1 MIMAYEIKK
10 AAVLGA
16 GVMGATIA
24 AHLTNAGIECDL
36 LDIIPFELTDADK
49 AQGLNEKSPAWR
61 NRFAANGLAGV
72 LKSKPAGFFTKKN
85 ASMIRT
91 GNFED
96 NLGWLA
102 EADWVI
108 EVVIEN
114 LKIKQELFA
123 RVEKVVRPD
132 CIVTTNTSG
141 IPIKDI
147 TANVGAKLKEHFLG
161 THFFNPPRYMK
172 LLEIIPGEK
181 TKPEVVAYMTR
192 FCEDVLGKGVVI
204 CKDVPNFIGNRIGVF
219 DISNAIRLMVEKNLK
234 IDEADT
240 IISKALGRPGT
251 AIFGT
256 LDLVGLDT
264 GHHVMTN
271 LYAAV
276 PDDEMREMF
285 VPSEFMTKMMEL
297 KWLGNKTKQ
306 GFYKKTKGPN
316 GKKGKLV
323 LDYHKM
329 EYVPANKP
337 KFASVS
343 DAKKKTDEGVA
354 ATIRV
359 MFNGTDIA
367 GELTREYLC
376 NNFIY
381 ATNRIP
387 EICDTIVGIDNAM
400 KWGYNHQL
408 GPFETWDAIGVREAV
423 EVMKKLKKKV
433 PKKIEEML
441 KKGFESFYQ
450 KKADGLYFYDFEK
463 KDYVLLEANPRIIL
477 LPDLKDRQKLVK
489 KNLSATLVDIGD
501 GVACLE
507 FHTKMNAVD
516 DGMIEMI
523 FESCDIVEKDFVGM
537 VVGNHGSNFS
547 AGANIFKVLLAIQR
561 GDWDI
566 LEKLVKDFQCA
577 NMRMKYL
584 SKPVVTAP
592 AGLALGGGCEMSMH
606 GAKCQPCGE
615 TYIGL
620 VEVGVGVIPAGG
632 GCKELMVRLTEGITD
647 GVVEAGMNLQ
657 NIYAKAFENIA
668 MAKVATSAV
677 EAMELGYIRKTENI
691 SLGRDQQLWDA
702 KQVALGLAK
711 FYKKPKPVQVP
722 VMGEN
727 FRGMAEAILYNL
739 RQGNFA
745 SDYDLHISRKV
756 AHILSGGDC
765 AEGTFV
771 TEEEILA
778 LEREAFL
785 SLAGE
790 KRTQDRIMHM
800 LNTGKPLRN

>member
-1 MIMAYEIKK
+1 MAYEIKK

-24 AHLTNAGIECDL
+24 AHLTNAGIECVL

-49 AQGLNEKSPAWR
+49 AQGLTEKSPAWR
-61 NRFAANGLAGV
+61 NRFATNGLAGV
-72 LKSKPAGFFTKKN
+72 VKSKPAGFFAKKN
-85 ASMIRT
+85 ASMIRV

-96 NLGWLA
+96 HLGWLA
-102 EADWVI
+102 DVDWVI

-114 LKIKQELFA
+114 LKVKQELFA
-123 RVEKVVRPD
+123 KVEKIVKPE

-141 IPIKDI
+141 IPIQDI
-147 TANVGAKLKEHFLG
+147 AANFGPKLKERFLG

-172 LLEIIPGEK
+172 LLEIIPGKE
-181 TKPEVVAYMTR
+181 TKPEVVTYMTR
-192 FCEDVLGKGVVI
+192 FCEQVLGKGIVI
-204 CKDVPNFIGNRIGVF
+204 CKDVPNFVGNRIGSF
-219 DISNAIRLMVEKNLK
+219 DFSNAIRIMVEKNLK
-234 IDEADT
+234 IDELDA

-256 LDLVGLDT
+256 MDLVGLDT
-264 GHHVMTN
+264 AHHVSAN

-276 PDDEMREMF
+276 PDDEMREIF
-285 VPSEFMTKMMEL
+285 APSELMNRMMEL
-297 KWLGNKTKQ
+297 KWLGNKTRQ
-306 GFYKKTKGPN
+306 GFYKRTKDAK

-323 LDYHKM
+323 LDYKTM
-329 EYVPANKP
+329 EYVPAGKP
-337 KFASVS
+337 RFPSVS
-343 DAKKKTDEGVA
+343 DAKKKTDEGVPA
-354 ATIRV
+354 MLKV
-359 MFNGTDIA
+359 MFNGTDVA
-367 GELTREYLC
+367 AELTREYLC

-381 ATNRIP
+381 AANRIP
-387 EICDTIVGIDNAM
+387 EICETIVGIDNAM

-408 GPFETWDAIGVREAV
+408 GPFETWDVIGVREAV
-423 EVMKKLKKKV
+423 EAMKKLKKKV

-441 KKGFESFYQ
+441 KKGHESFYL
-450 KKADGLYFYDFEK
+450 KKEEGLYFYDFEK
-463 KDYVLLEANPRIIL
+463 RDYVKLEANPRIIL
-477 LPDLKDRQKLVK
+477 LPDLKERNKVIK
-489 KNLSATLVDIGD
+489 KNTSATLVDIGD

-507 FHTKMNAVD
+507 FHTKMNAID
-516 DGMIEMI
+516 DGMIEML
-523 FESCDIVEKDFVGM
+523 SAGCDIVEKDFVGM
-537 VVGNHGSNFS
+537 VVGNHGTNFS
-547 AGANIFKVLLAIQR
+547 AGANIFKVLLAIQK

-566 LEKLVKDFQCA
+566 LEKLIAELQSA

-632 GCKELMVRLTEGITD
+632 GCKELMVRMTECLPD
-647 GVVEAGMNLQ
+647 GVIEAGLNLQ
-657 NIYAKAFENIA
+657 HVYAKAFENIA

-677 EAMELGYIRKTENI
+677 EGMELGYIRKTENI
-691 SLGRDQQLWDA
+691 SLNRDQQLWDA
-702 KQVALGLAK
+702 KQAVLGLAK
-711 FYKKPKPVQVP
+711 FYKKPRPVMIP

-727 FRGMAEAILYNL
+727 FRGITEAVLYNM
-739 RQGNFA
+739 RHGNFA
-745 SDYDLHISRKV
+745 SDYDCHVSRKV

-765 AEGTFV
+765 AEGTLV

-785 SLAGE
+785 SLCGE
-790 KRTQDRIMHM
+790 KKTQDRIMFM

>member
-1 MIMAYEIKK
+1 MAYEIKK

-24 AHLTNAGIECDL
+24 AHLTNAGFECDL

-49 AQGLNEKSPAWR
+49 AQGLTEESPAWR

-85 ASMIRT
+85 ASMIRV

-96 NLGWLA
+96 HMGWLA

-108 EVVIEN
+108 EVVVEN

-123 RVEKVVRPD
+123 KVEKIVKSD

-147 TANVGAKLKEHFLG
+147 TANFGQKLKEHFLG

-172 LLEIIPGEK
+172 LLEIIPGAE

-192 FCEDVLGKGVVI
+192 FCEQILGKGVVI
-204 CKDVPNFIGNRIGVF
+204 CKDVPNFIGNRIGSF
-219 DISNAIRLMVEKNLK
+219 DISNAIRIMVEKNMR
-234 IDEADT
+234 IDELDA
-240 IISKALGRPGT
+240 IIAKPLGRPGS

-264 GHHVMTN
+264 AHHVSSN

-276 PDDEMREMF
+276 PDDEMREIF
-285 VPSEFMTKMMEL
+285 APSELMKKMMEL

-306 GFYKKTKGPN
+306 GFYKRTKGSD

-323 LDYHKM
+323 LDYRTM
-329 EYVPANKP
+329 EYVPSGKP
-337 KFASVS
+337 RFTSVS
-343 DAKKKTDEGVA
+343 DAKKKADEGVA
-354 ATIRV
+354 ATVRV
-359 MFNGTDIA
+359 MFNGSDA
-367 GELTREYLC
+367 AAEVTREYLC

-381 ATNRIP
+381 AANRIP
-387 EICDTIVGIDNAM
+387 EICENIVGIDNAM
-400 KWGYNHQL
+400 KWGYNHEL
-408 GPFETWDAIGVREAV
+408 GPFETWDAVGVREAV
-423 EVMKKLKKKV
+423 EVMKKLKKKI

-441 KKGFESFYQ
+441 KKGHEFFYL
-450 KKADGLYFYDFEK
+450 KREDGRYFYDFDK
-463 KDYVLLEANPRIIL
+463 KDYVKLEANPRIIR
-477 LPDLKDRQKLVK
+477 LPDLKERNKVVR
-489 KNLSATLVDIGD
+489 KNTSATLVDIGD
-501 GVACLE
+501 GVVCLE

-523 FESCDIVEKDFVGM
+523 HESCGIVEKDFIGM
-537 VVGNHGSNFS
+537 VVGNHGTNFS
-547 AGANIFKVLLAIQR
+547 AGANIFKVLIGIQR

-566 LEKLVKDFQCA
+566 IEKSIGDFQAA

-584 SKPVVTAP
+584 SKPVVSAP
-592 AGLALGGGCEMSMH
+592 AGLALGGGCEMAMH
-606 GAKCQPCGE
+606 AAKCQPCGE

-632 GCKELMVRLTEGITD
+632 GCKELMVRLTEGLPD
-647 GVVEAGMNLQ
+647 GVIDAGLNLQ
-657 NIYAKAFENIA
+657 QLYAKAFENIA
-668 MAKVATSAV
+668 TAKVATSAV
-677 EAMELGYIRKTENI
+677 EGMELGYIRKSESI

-702 KQVALGLAK
+702 KQVVLGLAK
-711 FYKKPKPVQVP
+711 FYRKPRPALIP

-727 FRGMAEAILYNL
+727 FRGMAEAVLYNM
-739 RQGNFA
+739 RHGNFA
-745 SDYDLHISRKV
+745 TDYDLHVARKV

-765 AEGTFV
+765 AEGTLV

-785 SLAGE
+785 SLLGE
-790 KRTQDRIMHM
+790 KRTQDRIMYL

>member
-1 MIMAYEIKK
+1 MAYEIKK

-24 AHLTNAGIECDL
+24 AHLTNAGIECVL

-49 AQGLNEKSPAWR
+49 AQGLTEKSPAWR

-72 LKSKPAGFFTKKN
+72 LKSKPAGFYTKKN
-85 ASMIRT
+85 ASMIRV

-96 NLGWLA
+96 NLDWLA
-102 EADWVI
+102 DADWVI

-123 RVEKVVRPD
+123 KVEKVVRAG

-147 TANVGAKLKEHFLG
+147 AANFGSRLKEHFLG

-172 LLEIIPGEK
+172 LLEIIPGNE

-192 FCEDVLGKGVVI
+192 FCEQVLGKGVVI
-204 CKDVPNFIGNRIGVF
+204 CKDVPNFIGNRIGSF
-219 DISNAIRLMVEKNLK
+219 DISNAIHLMVEKDMK
-234 IDEADT
+234 IDEVDA
-240 IISKALGRPGT
+240 IIGKSLGRPGS

-264 GHHVMTN
+264 AHHVSTN

-285 VPSEFMTKMMEL
+285 VQSEFMNKMLEL

-306 GFYKKTKGPN
+306 GFYKRTKDAK
-316 GKKGKLV
+316 GKPGKLV
-323 LDYHKM
+323 LDYKTM
-329 EYVPANKP
+329 EYVPSEKP
-337 KFASVS
+337 RFQSVS
-343 DAKKKTDEGVA
+343 DARKKTDSGVLA
-354 ATIRV
+354 MLKV
-359 MFNGTDIA
+359 MFNGTDVA
-367 GELTREYLC
+367 AELTREYLC

-381 ATNRIP
+381 AANRIP
-387 EICDTIVGIDNAM
+387 EICDNIVGIDNAI

-423 EVMKKLKKKV
+423 EVMKKMKKKI

-441 KKGFESFYQ
+441 KKGIESFYL
-450 KKADGLYFYDFEK
+450 KKEDGLYYYDFEK
-463 KDYVLLEANPRIIL
+463 KNYVKLEANPLIIL
-477 LPDLKDRQKLVK
+477 LLDLKEQNKVIT
-489 KNLSATLVDIGD
+489 KNASATLIDIGD
-501 GVACLE
+501 GIACLE

-516 DGMIEMI
+516 DGMIEML
-523 FESCDIVEKDFVGM
+523 FASCDIVEKDFVGM
-537 VVGNHGSNFS
+537 VVGSHATNFS
-547 AGANIFKVLLAIQR
+547 AGANIFKVLLAIQK

-566 LEKLVKDFQCA
+566 LEKLIAEFQNA

-584 SKPVVTAP
+584 SKPVVSAP

-606 GAKCQPCGE
+606 AAKCQPCGE

-632 GCKELMVRLTEGITD
+632 GCKELMVRLTEGLPD
-647 GVVEAGMNLQ
+647 GVIEAGLNLQ
-657 NIYAKAFENIA
+657 HVYAKAFENIA

-677 EAMELGYIRKTENI
+677 EGMELGYIRKTENI
-691 SLGRDQQLWDA
+691 SLNRDQQLWDA
-702 KQVALGLAK
+702 KQTVLGLAK
-711 FYKKPKPVQVP
+711 FYKKPRPVMIP

-727 FRGMAEAILYNL
+727 FRGMAEAILYNM
-739 RQGNFA
+739 QHGNFA
-745 SDYDLHISRKV
+745 SDYDCHVSRKV
-756 AHILSGGDC
+756 AYILSGGDC
-765 AEGTFV
+765 AEGTMV
-771 TEEEILA
+771 AEEEILA

-785 SLAGE
+785 SLCGE
-790 KRTQDRIMHM
+790 KKTQDRIMYL

>member
-1 MIMAYEIKK
+1 MAYEIKK

-24 AHLTNAGIECDL
+24 AHLTNAGIECVL
-36 LDIIPFELTDADK
+36 LDIIPFELTEADK
-49 AQGLNEKSPAWR
+49 AQGLTEKSPAWR
-61 NRFAANGLAGV
+61 NRFATNGLAGV
-72 LKSKPAGFFTKKN
+72 VKSKPAGLFTKKN
-85 ASMIRT
+85 ASMIKV

-96 NLGWLA
+96 NLNWLA
-102 EADWVI
+102 GVDWVI

-123 RVEKVVRPD
+123 KVEKVVRPN

-147 TANVGAKLKEHFLG
+147 TAKFGSKLKEHFLG

-172 LLEIIPGEK
+172 LLEIIPGQQ
-181 TKPEVVAYMTR
+181 TKPDVVAYMTR
-192 FCEDVLGKGVVI
+192 FCEQVLGKGVVI
-204 CKDVPNFIGNRIGVF
+204 CKDVPNFIGNRIGTF
-219 DISNAIRLMVEKNLK
+219 DISNAVRLTVEKNLRL
-234 IDEADT
+234 DEADA
-240 IISKALGRPGT
+240 IISKALGRPGS

-264 GHHVMTN
+264 GHHVMKN

-285 VPSEFMTKMMEL
+285 VPSEFMNKMMEL

-306 GFYKKTKGPN
+306 GFYKRTKDAK

-323 LDYHKM
+323 LDYHTM
-329 EYVPANKP
+329 EYVPAGKP
-337 KFASVS
+337 KFATVS
-343 DAKKKTDEGVA
+343 DAKKKSDDGVA

-367 GELTREYLC
+367 GEVTREYLC

-381 ATNRIP
+381 AANRVP
-387 EICDTIVGIDNAM
+387 EICDNIIGIDNAM

-423 EVMKKLKKKV
+423 EAMKKLKLKV
-433 PKKIEEML
+433 PKKIDEML
-441 KKGFESFYQ
+441 KKGCERFYD
-450 KKADGLYFYDFEK
+450 KKEDGLYFYDFEK
-463 KDYVLLEANPRIIL
+463 KGYVKLEPNPRIIL
-477 LPDLKDRQKLVK
+477 LPDLKAQNKLIK
-489 KNLSATLVDIGD
+489 KNGSASLIDIGD

-516 DGMIEMI
+516 GGMIEMI
-523 FESCDIVEKDFVGM
+523 FAACDIVEKDFSGM
-537 VVGNHGSNFS
+537 VVGNHAANFS
-547 AGANIFKVLLAIQR
+547 AGANIFQVLLAIQK
-561 GDWDI
+561 GDWDL
-566 LEKLVKDFQCA
+566 LEKLIEEFQNA

-584 SKPVVTAP
+584 SKPVVSAP
-592 AGLALGGGCEMSMH
+592 AGLALGGGCEIAMH
-606 GAKCQPCGE
+606 AAKCQPCGE

-620 VEVGVGVIPAGG
+620 VEAGVGVIPAGG
-632 GCKELMVRLTEGITD
+632 GCKELMVRVTEGIPD
-647 GVVEAGMNLQ
+647 GTIEAGMNLQ
-657 NIYAKAFENIA
+657 HVFAKAFENIA

-677 EAMELGYIRKTENI
+677 EGMELGYIRKTENI

-702 KQVALGLAK
+702 KQVVLGLAK
-711 FYKKPKPVQVP
+711 FYKKPRPALIP

-727 FRGMAEAILYNL
+727 FRGMAEAILYNM

-745 SDYDLHISRKV
+745 SDYDLHVSRKV
-756 AHILSGGDC
+756 AHIMSGGDC
-765 AEGTFV
+765 AEGTLV

-785 SLAGE
+785 SLCGE
-790 KRTQDRIMHM
+790 RKTQDRIMHT
-800 LNTGKPLRN
+800 LTTGKPLRN

>member
-1 MIMAYEIKK
+1 MAYEIKK

-49 AQGLNEKSPAWR
+49 AQGLTEKSPAWR

-72 LKSKPAGFFTKKN
+72 LKSKPAGLFTKKN
-85 ASMIRT
+85 ASMIRV

-96 NLGWLA
+96 NFGWLA
-102 EADWVI
+102 DADWVI

-123 RVEKVVRPD
+123 KVEKVVKPD
-132 CIVTTNTSG
+132 CIVSTNTSG
-141 IPIKDI
+141 IPIKEI
-147 TANVGAKLKEHFLG
+147 KANFGAKLKERFLG

-172 LLEIIPGEK
+172 LLEIIPGEE
-181 TKPEVVAYMTR
+181 TKPEVTAYMTR
-192 FCEDVLGKGVVI
+192 FCEQVLGKGIVI
-204 CKDVPNFIGNRIGVF
+204 CKDVPNFVGNRIGSF
-219 DISNAIRLMVEKNLK
+219 DFSNAIRIMAEKNLR
-234 IDEADT
+234 IDELDA
-240 IISKALGRPGT
+240 IIGKALGRPGT
-251 AIFGT
+251 SIFGT
-256 LDLVGLDT
+256 MDLVGLDT
-264 GHHVMTN
+264 AHHVSSN
-271 LYAAV
+271 LYAALT
-276 PDDEMREMF
+276 DDEMREIF
-285 VPSEFMTKMMEL
+285 APSELMKKMIEL

-306 GFYKKTKGPN
+306 GFYKRTKSPD

-323 LDYHKM
+323 LDYHTM
-329 EYVPANKP
+329 EYVPSGKP
-337 KFASVS
+337 RFASVS
-343 DAKKKTDEGVA
+343 DAKKKTDEGVS
-354 ATIRV
+354 ATVKV

-367 GELTREYLC
+367 AELTREYLC

-381 ATNRIP
+381 AVNRIP
-387 EICDTIVGIDNAM
+387 EICENIVGIDNAM

-408 GPFETWDAIGVREAV
+408 GPFETWDAVGVREAV

-441 KKGFESFYQ
+441 KKGFESFYM
-450 KKADGLYFYDFEK
+450 KKEDGRYFYDFET
-463 KDYVLLEANPRIIL
+463 KDYVKLEANPRIIL
-477 LPDLKDRQKLVK
+477 LPELKEQNKVVR
-489 KNLSATLVDIGD
+489 KNASATLVDIGD

-507 FHTKMNAVD
+507 FHSKMNAVD
-516 DGMIEMI
+516 PGMIEMI
-523 FESCDIVEKDFVGM
+523 HESCSIVEKDFVGM
-537 VVGNHGSNFS
+537 VVGNHGTNFS
-547 AGANIFKVLLAIQR
+547 VGANIFQVLIGIQR

-566 LEKLVKDFQCA
+566 IEKGIVALQSA

-584 SKPVVTAP
+584 SKPVVSAP
-592 AGLALGGGCEMSMH
+592 AGMALGGGCEMAMH
-606 GAKCQPCGE
+606 AAKCQPCGE

-632 GCKELMVRLTEGITD
+632 GCKELMVRMTEGLPD
-647 GVVEAGMNLQ
+647 GVIDAGMNLQ
-657 NIYAKAFENIA
+657 QLYAKAFENIA
-668 MAKVATSAV
+668 TAKVSMSAV
-677 EAMELGYIRKTENI
+677 EGMELGYIRKTENI

-702 KQVALGLAK
+702 KQVVLGLAK
-711 FYKKPKPVQVP
+711 FYRKPKPALIP

-727 FRGMAEAILYNL
+727 FRGMAEAVLYNM
-739 RQGNFA
+739 RHGNFA
-745 SDYDLHISRKV
+745 TDYDLHVARKV

-765 AEGTFV
+765 AEGTLV

-785 SLAGE
+785 SLCGE
-790 KRTQDRIMHM
+790 KRTQDRIMYM

>member
-1 MIMAYEIKK
+1 MAYEIKK

-49 AQGLNEKSPAWR
+49 AQGLTEKSPAWR

-72 LKSKPAGFFTKKN
+72 LKSKPAGLFTKKN
-85 ASMIRT
+85 AAMIRA

-102 EADWVI
+102 DADWVI

-123 RVEKVVRPD
+123 KVEKVVKPD
-132 CIVTTNTSG
+132 CIVSTNTSG

-147 TANVGAKLKEHFLG
+147 KANFGPKLKEHFLG

-172 LLEIIPGEK
+172 LLEIIPGVE

-192 FCEDVLGKGVVI
+192 FCEQVLGKGIVI
-204 CKDVPNFIGNRIGVF
+204 CKDVPNFVGNRIGSF
-219 DISNAIRLMVEKNLK
+219 DISNAIRLTVEKNLR
-234 IDEADT
+234 IDEADA
-240 IISKALGRPGT
+240 IIGKSLGRTGM

-264 GHHVMTN
+264 AHHVSSN

-276 PDDEMREMF
+276 PDDEMREIF
-285 VPSEFMTKMMEL
+285 APSELMNKMMEL

-306 GFYKKTKGPN
+306 GFYKRTKSPD

-323 LDYHKM
+323 LDYHTM
-329 EYVPANKP
+329 EYVPSGKP
-337 KFASVS
+337 RFTSVS
-343 DAKKKTDEGVA
+343 DAKKKADQGVS
-354 ATIRV
+354 ATLKV
-359 MFNGTDIA
+359 MFDGTDIA
-367 GELTREYLC
+367 AELTREYLC

-381 ATNRIP
+381 AANRIP
-387 EICDTIVGIDNAM
+387 EICESIVGIDNAM

-423 EVMKKLKKKV
+423 EVMKKLKKKI

-441 KKGFESFYQ
+441 KKGFESFYT
-450 KKADGLYFYDFEK
+450 KKEDGLYFYDFEK
-463 KDYVLLEANPRIIL
+463 KDYVKLEANPRIIL
-477 LPDLKDRQKLVK
+477 LPDLKEQNKVLR
-489 KNLSATLVDIGD
+489 KNASATLVDIGD

-523 FESCDIVEKDFVGM
+523 HESCNIVEKDFIGM
-537 VVGNHGSNFS
+537 VVGNHGTNFS
-547 AGANIFKVLLAIQR
+547 AGANIFKVLIGIQR

-566 LEKLVKDFQCA
+566 IEKLTAEFQNA

-584 SKPVVTAP
+584 SKPVVSAP

-606 GAKCQPCGE
+606 AAKCQPCGE

-632 GCKELMVRLTEGITD
+632 GCKELMVRMTEGIPD
-647 GVVEAGMNLQ
+647 GVIDAGMNLQ
-657 NIYAKAFENIA
+657 HLYAKVFENIA

-677 EAMELGYIRKTENI
+677 EGMELGYIRKTENI

-702 KQVALGLAK
+702 KQVVLGLAK
-711 FYKKPKPVQVP
+711 FYRKPKPALIP

-727 FRGMAEAILYNL
+727 FRGMAEAILYNM
-739 RQGNFA
+739 RHGNFA
-745 SDYDLHISRKV
+745 SDYDLHVSRKV
-756 AHILSGGDC
+756 AYILSGGDC
-765 AEGTFV
+765 AEGTLV

-785 SLAGE
+785 SLCGE
-790 KRTQDRIMHM
+790 KRTQDRIMYM

>member
-1 MIMAYEIKK
+1 MAYEIKK

-24 AHLTNAGIECDL
+24 AHLTNAGIECLL
-36 LDIIPFELTDADK
+36 LDIIPFELTEADK
-49 AQGLNEKSPAWR
+49 TQGLTEKSPAWR
-61 NRFAANGLAGV
+61 NRFAENGLAGV
-72 LKSKPAGFFTKKN
+72 IKSKPAGFYTKKN
-85 ASMIRT
+85 AEMIKT

-96 NLGWLA
+96 HLGWLA
-102 EADWVI
+102 EVDWVI
-108 EVVIEN
+108 EVVVEN

-123 RVEKVVRPD
+123 KVEKVVKPE

-141 IPIKDI
+141 IPIKEI
-147 TANVGAKLKEHFLG
+147 NSKFGPKLKAHFLG

-172 LLEIIPGEK
+172 LLEIIPGAE
-181 TKPEVVAYMTR
+181 TKPEVIAFMTQ
-192 FCEDVLGKGVVI
+192 FCEEVLGKGVVI

-219 DISNAIRLMVEKNLK
+219 DISNAIRLTVDKNLK
-234 IDEADT
+234 VEETDA

-264 GHHVMTN
+264 GFHVMNN

-285 VPSEFMTKMMEL
+285 VPTEFMKKMMEL
-297 KWLGNKTKQ
+297 KWLGNKSKQ
-306 GFYKKTKGPN
+306 GFYKKTNGKN
-316 GKKGKLV
+316 GKKAKLA
-323 LDYHKM
+323 LDYHTM
-329 EYVPANKP
+329 EYYPSGKP
-337 KFASVS
+337 RFDSVS
-343 DAKKKTDEGVA
+343 DARKKADEGVG
-354 ATIRV
+354 ATLKV
-359 MFNGTDIA
+359 MFNGNDVA
-367 GELTREYLC
+367 ADVTREYLC

-381 ATNRIP
+381 AANRVP

-408 GPFETWDAIGVREAV
+408 GPFETWDAIGVRDAV
-423 EVMKKLKKKV
+423 EVMKKLKKKI

-441 KKGFESFYQ
+441 KIGCESFYQ
-450 KKADGLYFYDFEK
+450 KKEDGLYFYDFEK
-463 KDYVLLEANPRIIL
+463 KDYIKLEANPRIIL
-477 LPDLKDRQKLVK
+477 LSDLKERNKLIK
-489 KNLSATLVDIGD
+489 KNQSASLVDIGE
-501 GVACLE
+501 GIACLE

-516 DGMIEMI
+516 DGMIDMI
-523 FESCDIVEKDFVGM
+523 FASCAIVEKDFAGM
-537 VVGNHGSNFS
+537 VVANHGTNFS
-547 AGANIFKVLLAIQR
+547 AGANIFKVLLAIQK

-566 LEKLVKDFQCA
+566 LEKLISDFQNA

-584 SKPVVTAP
+584 SRPVVSAP
-592 AGLALGGGCEMSMH
+592 AGLALGGGCEMTMH
-606 GAKCQPCGE
+606 AAKCQPCGE

-632 GCKELMVRLTEGITD
+632 GCKELMVRLTEGMPD
-647 GVVEAGMNLQ
+647 GVVEGGMNLQ

-691 SLGRDQQLWDA
+691 SLGRSQQLWDA
-702 KQVALGLAK
+702 KQVTIGLAK
-711 FYKKPKPVQVP
+711 FYKKPRPVQIP

-727 FRGMAEAILYNL
+727 FRGMADAILYNMKH
-739 RQGNFA
+739 GGFA
-745 SDYDLHISRKV
+745 SEYDVHISHKV

-765 AEGTFV
+765 AEGTLV
-771 TEEEILA
+771 SEQEILD
-778 LEREAFL
+778 LEKEAFL

-790 KRTQDRIMHM
+790 RKTQDRIMHM
-800 LNTGKPLRN
+800 LSTGKPLRN

>member
-1 MIMAYEIKK
+1 MAYEIKK

-49 AQGLNEKSPAWR
+49 AQGLTEKSPAWR

-72 LKSKPAGFFTKKN
+72 LKSKPAGLFTKKN
-85 ASMIRT
+85 ASMIRV

-96 NLGWLA
+96 NFGWLA
-102 EADWVI
+102 DADWVI

-123 RVEKVVRPD
+123 KVEKVVKPD
-132 CIVTTNTSG
+132 CIVSTNTSG
-141 IPIKDI
+141 IPIKEI
-147 TANVGAKLKEHFLG
+147 KANFGAKLKERFLG

-172 LLEIIPGEK
+172 LLEIIPGEE
-181 TKPEVVAYMTR
+181 TKPEVTAYMTR
-192 FCEDVLGKGVVI
+192 FCEQVLGKGIVI
-204 CKDVPNFIGNRIGVF
+204 CKDVPNFVGNRIGSF
-219 DISNAIRLMVEKNLK
+219 DFSNAIRIMAEKNLR
-234 IDEADT
+234 IDELDA
-240 IISKALGRPGT
+240 IIGKALGRPGT
-251 AIFGT
+251 SIFGT
-256 LDLVGLDT
+256 MDLVGLDT
-264 GHHVMTN
+264 AHHVSSN
-271 LYAAV
+271 LYAALT
-276 PDDEMREMF
+276 DDEMREIF
-285 VPSEFMTKMMEL
+285 APSELMKKMIEL

-306 GFYKKTKGPN
+306 GFYKRTKSPD

-323 LDYHKM
+323 LDYHTM
-329 EYVPANKP
+329 EYVPSGKP
-337 KFASVS
+337 RFASVS
-343 DAKKKTDEGVA
+343 DAKKKTDEGVS
-354 ATIRV
+354 ATVKV

-367 GELTREYLC
+367 AELTREYLC

-381 ATNRIP
+381 AVNRIP
-387 EICDTIVGIDNAM
+387 EICENIVGIDNAM

-408 GPFETWDAIGVREAV
+408 GPFETWDAVGVREAV

-441 KKGFESFYQ
+441 KKGFESFYV
-450 KKADGLYFYDFEK
+450 KKEDGRYFYDFET
-463 KDYVLLEANPRIIL
+463 KDYVKLEANPRIIL
-477 LPDLKDRQKLVK
+477 LPELKEQNKVVR
-489 KNLSATLVDIGD
+489 KNASATLVDIGD

-507 FHTKMNAVD
+507 FHSKMNAVD
-516 DGMIEMI
+516 PGMIEMI
-523 FESCDIVEKDFVGM
+523 HESCSIVEKDFVGM
-537 VVGNHGSNFS
+537 VVGNHGTNFS
-547 AGANIFKVLLAIQR
+547 VGANIFQVLIGIQR

-566 LEKLVKDFQCA
+566 IEKGIVALQSA

-584 SKPVVTAP
+584 SKPVVSAP
-592 AGLALGGGCEMSMH
+592 AGMALGGGCEMAMH
-606 GAKCQPCGE
+606 AAKCQPCGE

-632 GCKELMVRLTEGITD
+632 GCKELMVRMTEGLPD
-647 GVVEAGMNLQ
+647 GVIDAGMNLQ
-657 NIYAKAFENIA
+657 QLYAKAFENIA
-668 MAKVATSAV
+668 TAKVSMSAV
-677 EAMELGYIRKTENI
+677 EGMELGYIRKTENI

-702 KQVALGLAK
+702 KQVVLGLAK
-711 FYKKPKPVQVP
+711 FYRKPKPALIP

-727 FRGMAEAILYNL
+727 FRGMAEAVLYNM
-739 RQGNFA
+739 RHGNFA
-745 SDYDLHISRKV
+745 TDYDLHVARKV

-765 AEGTFV
+765 AEGTLV

-785 SLAGE
+785 SLCGE
-790 KRTQDRIMHM
+790 KRTQDRIMYM